1 MDEACERSRDGDS
14 NPGPTV
20 YETVALP
27 TELSRLIGSIEIYSK
42 THIQRG
48 LNFSSPAGSADRH
61 YMNPCSLRKSCVI
74 FALS

>member
-1 MDEACERSRDGDS
+1 
-14 NPGPTV
+14 
-20 YETVALP
+20 
-27 TELSRLIGSIEIYSK
+27 
-42 THIQRG
+42 